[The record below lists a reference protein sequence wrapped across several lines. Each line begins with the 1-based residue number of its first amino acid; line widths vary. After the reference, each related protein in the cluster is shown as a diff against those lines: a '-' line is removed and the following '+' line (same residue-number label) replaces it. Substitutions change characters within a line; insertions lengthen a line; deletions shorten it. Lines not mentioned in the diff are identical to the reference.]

1 MTAITRFR
9 RSVAFVFGV
18 ALLLSMT
25 VGGAF
30 AAESKPPLP
39 KPQLPGMVSAQGKGM
54 VKIEGKGV
62 VTLTG
67 AGEAWVKGA
76 TELKAEGKG
85 KRETV
90 SDGTVHFSNWYGVIR
105 ARGDAVMFYAKG
117 DALTI
122 RAEGTGTAILKG
134 HGRYETRSTH
144 GEWKADGVTVAFA
157 PAPKK

>member
-18 ALLLSMT
+18 ALLLTMT

-30 AAESKPPLP
+30 AADSKPPLP
-39 KPQLPGMVSAQGKGM
+39 KPPQPKPQLPGLISAQGKGM

-85 KRETV
+85 KRETL
-90 SDGTVHFSNWYGVIR
+90 SDGTVHFTGWYGVIR
-105 ARGDAVMFYAKG
+105 ARGRCSYDVCKG
-117 DALTI
+117 RRSRYPSRGHWYGNL
-122 RAEGTGTAILKG
+122 EGPGPV
-134 HGRYETRSTH
+134 RDS
-144 GEWKADGVTVAFA
+144 
-157 PAPKK
+157 